1 MNWTTVRIRLLQAM
15 FLLTV
20 ALIYVFV
27 LTRGALL

>member
-1 MNWTTVRIRLLQAM
+1 MNWTTIRIRLLQAM
-15 FLLTV
+15 FLLAV